1 MKNKI
6 CILSYESIY
15 FDGNSFFC
23 DNIDMKSIPE
33 GLSLNNE
40 IKLIARNSEKKRS
53 KSINISNIKVHK
65 NLAKYLI
72 EVIKTI
78 KDKDFKYFAISL
90 TPQTFLSII
99 ILKLF
104 GKKIF
109 LYLRSDGFKEYNI
122 ILGTFGK
129 FIYGIMFSI
138 SSIFSNLVACR
149 QHLLRNRKGIIVN
162 PSQLN
167 QNWFK
172 EIKETTTDDIR
183 LLYVGR
189 MRKEKGIFSLIDIL
203 KNKSDFNLEIINS
216 EKDTTNQLHSNI
228 SVISF
233 ENYNDEIIKYYDKC
247 NIFILPSYTEAHPQ
261 VLDEALARLRP
272 VIVFNEI
279 QHVTRN
285 RNGVFVCD
293 RNFDSLEKT
302 CKHILTNYK
311 DIQTKMRENILPT
324 KDSFLKELEN
334 ILKK

>member
-1 MKNKI
+1 
-6 CILSYESIY
+6 
-15 FDGNSFFC
+15 
-23 DNIDMKSIPE
+23 
-33 GLSLNNE
+33 
-40 IKLIARNSEKKRS
+40 
-53 KSINISNIKVHK
+53 
-65 NLAKYLI
+65 
-72 EVIKTI
+72 
-78 KDKDFKYFAISL
+78 
-90 TPQTFLSII
+90 
-99 ILKLF
+99 
-104 GKKIF
+104 
-109 LYLRSDGFKEYNI
+109 
-122 ILGTFGK
+122 
-129 FIYGIMFSI
+129 MFSI

-247 NIFILPSYTEAHPQ
+247 NIFSLPSYTEAHPQ

-311 DIQTKMRENILPT
+311 DIQMKMRENILPT